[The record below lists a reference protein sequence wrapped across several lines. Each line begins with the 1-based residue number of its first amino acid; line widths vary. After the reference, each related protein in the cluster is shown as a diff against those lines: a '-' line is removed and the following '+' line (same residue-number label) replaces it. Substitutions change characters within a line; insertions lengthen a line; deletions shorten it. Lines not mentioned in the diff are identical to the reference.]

1 MRVCIAVGGQL
12 WMGADAVHSGGLL
25 SFSRVRSSHIIAIR
39 EEVFS
44 ECGWHA
50 MPTSFK
56 PSHCTIFTY
65 THTHVCIV
73 HNGLWA
79 GRRNSPGAKT
89 TPINAVNIVQNTD
102 CEQYY
107 VTLRWASDSTAVSAG
122 TFRPLVE
129 RDEAFRHCLAQLLY
143 FVTQSSTH
151 THTHTE
157 RSTSNVAHS
166 AHTLHSSIYFNCGVW
181 CRWQRNCCFRHTAIV
196 TRPILWAE
204 AGAVSVGSKTGK
216 LHCESLWFSFR
227 SDYYDIVAIHLN
239 MYITHTYIRRHNT
252 HSIWKL

>member
-56 PSHCTIFTY
+56 PSHRTIFTY

-151 THTHTE
+151 THTYWTIDIKCGTQCTHTAQQHLFQLWCVVQMATQLLF
-157 RSTSNVAHS
+157 SPHCYSHS
-166 AHTLHSSIYFNCGVW
+166 ADTLSRSGSSKCGIE
-181 CRWQRNCCFRHTAIV
+181 N
-196 TRPILWAE
+196 
-204 AGAVSVGSKTGK
+204 
-216 LHCESLWFSFR
+216 
-227 SDYYDIVAIHLN
+227 
-239 MYITHTYIRRHNT
+239 
-252 HSIWKL
+252 WKIALRKPVV